1 MSTIKLQKCLG
12 EAPSVSKRALGE
24 NAAVALDLYAKSN
37 EFIPLRNDLA
47 VASPIAGSAQT
58 LYRLERVAGGA
69 LNTAVGTASTW
80 ISTTARR
87 SYVKGQISDDTT
99 ARTYYTTDDSDAAPR
114 AINNAGIDKALGVPA
129 PTTKPTV
136 RLIASDEFTENEYYA
151 LVKFKVNEIADVMR
165 KLAQSSTV
173 GVFDGYQGYLDGR
186 LDLNP
191 IGQISNNLTGAVGT
205 VGGILGTYQP
215 DANVTYYDDGITVV
229 GASVPANEAGED
241 PAYTAKVAAI
251 HAVFYPLIATPAA
264 AVAALIAVPYTYA
277 EAFDALQQAYWTGDT
292 PQVHNLHMFMQA
304 NYLTDG
310 TYGKKLWPL
319 SEVTDWFDW
328 FEANNDTTYQ
338 GKVRPLDRTNHYNIW
353 SAALQITGA
362 QDAIDA
368 GASVATA
375 APWRL

>member
-1 MSTIKLQKCLG
+1 MSTIKIQKCFG
-12 EAPSVSKRALGE
+12 EAPSVSPRALGE
-24 NAAVALDLYAKSN
+24 YAAKAVNLYAKSN
-37 EFIPLRNDLA
+37 EFIPLRADLA
-47 VASPIAGSAQT
+47 VAQYIQNNTKT
-58 LYRLERVAGGA
+58 LYRLERLAGGA
-69 LNTAVGTASTW
+69 LNTNTSAIETW
-80 ISTTARR
+80 ITSSAIR
-87 SYVKGQISDDTT
+87 SYVKGQISDDLT
-99 ARTYYTTDDSDAAPR
+99 ARTYFTTDDSDSPPK
-114 AINNAGIDKALGVPA
+114 AIDNTGTSKALGVPA
-129 PTTKPTV
+129 PTVKPGV
-136 RLIASDEFTENEYYA
+136 KLIASDEFTENEYYD
-151 LVKFKVNEIADVMR
+151 LVKFKINEIAGVMR

-191 IGQISNNLTGAVGT
+191 IGQISNDLTGAVGT

-215 DANVTYYDDGITVV
+215 DASVTYYDDGVTVV
-229 GASVPANEAGED
+229 GASVPAASAGDD
-241 PAYTAKVAAI
+241 PVYTAKVAAI

-277 EAFDALQQAYWTGDT
+277 ESFDALQQAYWTGDT
-292 PQVHNLHMFMQA
+292 PQVHNLHMFMQG

-310 TYGKKLWPL
+310 TYGKKIWPL

-328 FEANNDTTYQ
+328 FDANNDTTYL
-338 GKVRPLDRTNHYNIW
+338 GKVRPIDRTNHYNIW